1 MLDEG
6 VDIDIAILEFD
17 AVDDET
23 EVNDIRDVIDKTLLL
38 AEVDDD
44 EVVILDA
51 QRENDEIDQWQ
62 SDIRRLVDIDQYDDV
77 NILVEIIQFIVLHLI
92 DYYGKKMNERNI
104 LNMLL
109 YDDDELDAVDDE
121 VEEKLFCERQV

>member
-51 QRENDEIDQWQ
+51 QRENDEID
-62 SDIRRLVDIDQYDDV
+62 
-77 NILVEIIQFIVLHLI
+77 
-92 DYYGKKMNERNI
+92 
-104 LNMLL
+104 
-109 YDDDELDAVDDE
+109 
-121 VEEKLFCERQV
+121 

>member
-51 QRENDEIDQWQ
+51 QRENDEMD
-62 SDIRRLVDIDQYDDV
+62 
-77 NILVEIIQFIVLHLI
+77 
-92 DYYGKKMNERNI
+92 
-104 LNMLL
+104 
-109 YDDDELDAVDDE
+109 
-121 VEEKLFCERQV
+121 